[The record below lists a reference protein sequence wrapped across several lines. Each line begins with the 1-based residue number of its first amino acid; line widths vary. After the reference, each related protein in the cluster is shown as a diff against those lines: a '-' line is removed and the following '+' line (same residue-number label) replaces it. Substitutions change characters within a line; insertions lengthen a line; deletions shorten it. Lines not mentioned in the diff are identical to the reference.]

1 MKSSLPRP
9 VLKQNIPAH
18 VGHDQRRWKW
28 SVFEGVLLLLWHED
42 AGASWQCQPVGSS
55 ILSTCECTFVCLGK
69 HIEGQK
75 LEITCLFSS
84 TPTGWIKKIIHLS
97 LNHCYYIPP
106 LIEMT
111 GYLLILYRYGSQ
123 KNVRGQLCVLQKECF
138 LLFCMTLT
146 IVICNLGGLQLLS
159 FRCAQCGDLD
169 FWRWNCR
176 SWLVF
181 LGSNTLFLYTD
192 QGLNWWDT

>member
-123 KNVRGQLCVLQKECF
+123 KNVRGQLCVLQKVRVF
-138 LLFCMTLT
+138 FTVLYDSDY
-146 IVICNLGGLQLLS
+146 CNMQSGRTAAS
-159 FRCAQCGDLD
+159 
-169 FWRWNCR
+169 
-176 SWLVF
+176 VF
-181 LGSNTLFLYTD
+181 
-192 QGLNWWDT
+192 